1 MFCEVSPK
9 YDEFVDNDGST
20 VSLTIDTSITDQGP
34 SVASSEIH
42 SVKNV
47 MVASNCEK
55 EREYTDKEGNHSS
68 SNNSDDEY
76 ELKVMSNKE
85 KRAIKE
91 RNKKRTL
98 NASLSHRKSKK
109 QKMDTYSCFKKQ
121 RIVLLFNRNR
131 IK

>member
-1 MFCEVSPK
+1 MFCEKSPK
-9 YDEFVDNDGST
+9 YDEFVDDDGSV
-20 VSLTIDTSITDQGP
+20 VSLTKDTSITEQGA

-42 SVKNV
+42 SVKTV
-47 MVASNCEK
+47 VVSSNCEK
-55 EREYTDKEGNHSS
+55 EREYADEEGSHSS

-76 ELKVMSNKE
+76 ELKIISNKE

-109 QKMDTYSCFKKQ
+109 QKMDTYSCFKKTKNG
-121 RIVLLFNRNR
+121 INV
-131 IK
+131 